1 MVTVLVPR
9 ENSRTLNS
17 NTDSILAIL
26 PNLTVR
32 KKYPETHFL
41 KVVTYQLSLEIKVL
55 KPLASY
61 KVLPVQIGS
70 NEWKN
75 EHYHT

>member
-1 MVTVLVPR
+1 MVTALVPCANLR
-9 ENSRTLNS
+9 ILNS
-17 NTDSILAIL
+17 NTDRILVII

-41 KVVTYQLSLEIKVL
+41 KAVTQQVSLEIKVL

-61 KVLPVQIGS
+61 KVLPVQTGF